1 MSWRSLLTVLLT
13 ALVLSGCAKGT
24 KVERIRHEARAVGAP
39 YSKIL
44 IVGVTPNEGLRWRWE
59 RLMASTLGDEGIT
72 AWASVREMGYD
83 TPLNRDSV
91 TAAVR
96 KTGAEA
102 VLISRLIHQK
112 VKPEEVEE
120 RTDTKVL
127 RSDELVSDSGF
138 IIDFFSYN
146 YTDIKEPS
154 YTLLTSTVKIAS
166 DLYDAQIG
174 KLVYSLR
181 TTTYQKQTEWEVL
194 DEVTIAIAK
203 RLRKDRMTRRPG
215 RGQKLPKP

>member
-1 MSWRSLLTVLLT
+1 MSRRALLTFLLT
-13 ALVLSGCAKGT
+13 ALVLTGCAKGT
-24 KVERIRHEARAVGAP
+24 KVDRIRHEARAVGAP
-39 YSKIL
+39 YSKVL

-59 RLMASTLGDEGIT
+59 RLMASTLSDEGII

-91 TAAVR
+91 AAAVR

-127 RSDELVSDSGF
+127 RSDEFASDGGF

-146 YTDIKEPS
+146 YQEVQEPS
-154 YTLLTSTVKIAS
+154 YTLLTSTVKIAT
-166 DLYDAQIG
+166 DLYDAEIG

-181 TTTYQKQTEWEVL
+181 TTTYKKQTEWEVL

-203 RLRKDRMTRRPG
+203 RLRRDRMTRRPG
-215 RGQKLPKP
+215 RGRKLPKP